1 MPTQMHI
8 GNDIV
13 HWNGPDAREKA
24 VPGRSSERF
33 IQRVLHRNEFRL
45 LTEDKQ
51 LSPTQMLWALWA
63 AKEAVYK
70 AAVKAVPDLIFSP
83 GSIQITP
90 AEKALSHGIA
100 RIRDLD
106 FELIWHSCEDFVHAV
121 AAGPVRSENYTDQG
135 IWQKISHH
143 AACHDYL
150 GFAGNAS
157 AAVRHLACRIAGSVS
172 GFGSSSL
179 RIIRNTLENGR
190 LSPPR
195 LYSTD
200 NNTDVN
206 NSISSLDI
214 SLSHDGPWS
223 AAAVLQHE

>member
-1 MPTQMHI
+1 MHI

-13 HWNGPDAREKA
+13 HWNGPEAREKA
-24 VPGRSSERF
+24 VPGRASERF
-33 IQRVLHRNEFRL
+33 IQRVLHRQEFGL
-45 LTEDKQ
+45 LTESRL
-51 LSPTQMLWALWA
+51 LSSTQMLWALWA

-90 AEKALSHGIA
+90 AGKTLSHGAA

-106 FELIWHSCEDFVHAV
+106 FELIWHTCEDFVHAV
-121 AAGPVRSENYTDQG
+121 AAGPVRSGHHSVQG

-143 AACHDYL
+143 AACHEYP

-157 AAVRHLACRIAGSVS
+157 AAVRDLACRIASSVS
-172 GFGSSSL
+172 GFGCNSL

-190 LSPPR
+190 LAPPR
-195 LYSTD
+195 IYNID
-200 NNTDVN
+200 NDADNN

-223 AAAVLQHE
+223 AAAVLKQQ